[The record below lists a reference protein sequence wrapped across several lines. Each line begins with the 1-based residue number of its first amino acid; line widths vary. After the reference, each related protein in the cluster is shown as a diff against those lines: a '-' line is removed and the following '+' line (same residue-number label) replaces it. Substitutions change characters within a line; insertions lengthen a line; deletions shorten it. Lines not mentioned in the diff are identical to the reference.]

1 MGFFDKIK
9 KGLSRTKKNLIQNI
23 ESVIVGYPKLDD
35 EFLDDMEAVLLSG
48 DLGLATTE
56 KVMGKI
62 RQGMHEGKIKETG
75 DVLPYMKD
83 AVAEMLTADNE
94 GSEEVMHHPEV
105 ILVVGVNGVGKT
117 TTIGKLAAYYR
128 NQGKKVLLAAADTF
142 RAAASEQLTV
152 WAERTGS
159 DIVKHSEGADP
170 AAVAY
175 DAVSAAKARDVDVV
189 LIDTAGRLQTKV
201 NLMSELSKISRVVK
215 KIIPDAY
222 DAVSAAKAR
231 DVDVVLIDT
240 AGRLQTKVNLMSE
253 LSKISRV
260 VKKIIP
266 DAPHQTLLV
275 LDATT
280 GQNAISQAKK
290 FSEVAPVTGVVLT
303 KLDGTAKGGVVLSV
317 HEELH
322 VPVKWVG
329 VGEAVEDLQP
339 FNAREFAEAL
349 FETEGDILEKD
360 SEAGK
365 EELHVPVKWVG
376 VGEAVEDLQPF
387 NAREFAEALF
397 ETEGDI
403 LEKDSEAGKD

>member
-1 MGFFDKIK
+1 
-9 KGLSRTKKNLIQNI
+9 
-23 ESVIVGYPKLDD
+23 
-35 EFLDDMEAVLLSG
+35 MEAVLLSG

-94 GSEEVMHHPEV
+94 GSKEVMHHPEV

-170 AAVAY
+170 AAV
-175 DAVSAAKARDVDVV
+175 
-189 LIDTAGRLQTKV
+189 
-201 NLMSELSKISRVVK
+201 
-215 KIIPDAY
+215 AY

-365 EELHVPVKWVG
+365 
-376 VGEAVEDLQPF
+376 
-387 NAREFAEALF
+387 N
-397 ETEGDI
+397 
-403 LEKDSEAGKD
+403 

>member
-1 MGFFDKIK
+1 M
-9 KGLSRTKKNLIQNI
+9 
-23 ESVIVGYPKLDD
+23 IVGYPKLDD

-94 GSEEVMHHPEV
+94 GSKEVMHHPEV

-215 KIIPDAY
+215 KIIPDA
-222 DAVSAAKAR
+222 
-231 DVDVVLIDT
+231 
-240 AGRLQTKVNLMSE
+240 
-253 LSKISRV
+253 
-260 VKKIIP
+260 
-266 DAPHQTLLV
+266 PHQTLLV

-290 FSEVAPVTGVVLT
+290 FSQVAPVTGVVLT

-349 FETEGDILEKD
+349 FETKGDILEKD

-365 EELHVPVKWVG
+365 
-376 VGEAVEDLQPF
+376 
-387 NAREFAEALF
+387 N
-397 ETEGDI
+397 
-403 LEKDSEAGKD
+403 

>member
-1 MGFFDKIK
+1 
-9 KGLSRTKKNLIQNI
+9 
-23 ESVIVGYPKLDD
+23 
-35 EFLDDMEAVLLSG
+35 
-48 DLGLATTE
+48 
-56 KVMGKI
+56 
-62 RQGMHEGKIKETG
+62 MHEGKIKETG

-94 GSEEVMHHPEV
+94 ESKEVMHHPEV

-170 AAVAY
+170 AAV
-175 DAVSAAKARDVDVV
+175 
-189 LIDTAGRLQTKV
+189 
-201 NLMSELSKISRVVK
+201 
-215 KIIPDAY
+215 AY

-349 FETEGDILEKD
+349 FETEGEILEKD

-365 EELHVPVKWVG
+365 
-376 VGEAVEDLQPF
+376 
-387 NAREFAEALF
+387 N
-397 ETEGDI
+397 
-403 LEKDSEAGKD
+403 

>member
-142 RAAASEQLTV
+142 RAAAYEQLTV

-159 DIVKHSEGADP
+159 DIVKNSEGADP

-215 KIIPDAY
+215 KIIP
-222 DAVSAAKAR
+222 
-231 DVDVVLIDT
+231 
-240 AGRLQTKVNLMSE
+240 N
-253 LSKISRV
+253 
-260 VKKIIP
+260 
-266 DAPHQTLLV
+266 APHQTLLV

-349 FETEGDILEKD
+349 FETKGEILEKD
-360 SEAGK
+360 SEAGM
-365 EELHVPVKWVG
+365 
-376 VGEAVEDLQPF
+376 
-387 NAREFAEALF
+387 N
-397 ETEGDI
+397 
-403 LEKDSEAGKD
+403 

>member
-94 GSEEVMHHPEV
+94 GSKEVMHHPEV

-170 AAVAY
+170 VAVAY
-175 DAVSAAKARDVDVV
+175 DAVSAAKARDVDV
-189 LIDTAGRLQTKV
+189 
-201 NLMSELSKISRVVK
+201 S
-215 KIIPDAY
+215 
-222 DAVSAAKAR
+222 
-231 DVDVVLIDT
+231 
-240 AGRLQTKVNLMSE
+240 
-253 LSKISRV
+253 
-260 VKKIIP
+260 
-266 DAPHQTLLV
+266 
-275 LDATT
+275 
-280 GQNAISQAKK
+280 
-290 FSEVAPVTGVVLT
+290 
-303 KLDGTAKGGVVLSV
+303 
-317 HEELH
+317 
-322 VPVKWVG
+322 
-329 VGEAVEDLQP
+329 
-339 FNAREFAEAL
+339 
-349 FETEGDILEKD
+349 
-360 SEAGK
+360 
-365 EELHVPVKWVG
+365 
-376 VGEAVEDLQPF
+376 
-387 NAREFAEALF
+387 
-397 ETEGDI
+397 
-403 LEKDSEAGKD
+403 